1 MSRAYVSEGHWSRPS
16 LAPSRSQIVP
26 PVVMLFH
33 LPVKSTDVTQGS
45 ADVEPPLHSRGGGG
59 DVIPGDSAALHG
71 LGWVIRPGLGH
82 HFGFF

>member
-33 LPVKSTDVTQGS
+33 LPVKSADVTQGS
-45 ADVEPPLHSRGGGG
+45 ADVEPPPSRGGVTSFRGT
-59 DVIPGDSAALHG
+59 PQPSMA
-71 LGWVIRPGLGH
+71 
-82 HFGFF
+82 HFSSPRYYKC